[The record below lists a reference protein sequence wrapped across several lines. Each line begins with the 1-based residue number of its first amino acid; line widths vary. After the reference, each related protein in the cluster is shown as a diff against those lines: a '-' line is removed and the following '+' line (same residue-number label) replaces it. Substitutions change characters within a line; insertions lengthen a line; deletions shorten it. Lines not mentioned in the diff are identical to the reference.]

1 MNEFR
6 KDFLWGGA
14 TAANQV
20 EGAWNVDGRGMAKSD
35 VSTGGSVNSPRCIT
49 YIDEFGII
57 YKLLCRFSIVAIQIH
72 GKDQRRVQFSQSAC
86 KNRIFCGFFILLC

>member
-49 YIDEFGII
+49 YIDEFGN
-57 YKLLCRFSIVAIQIH
+57 KCK
-72 GKDQRRVQFSQSAC
+72 KDR
-86 KNRIFCGFFILLC
+86 NGFVLAKGCHYAVFDGELYPNH